1 MANHLLIGLGGT
13 GGKVLREFRKKVYEE
28 FRSNEP
34 TNGTCINYLYVDS
47 SEDDL
52 NSREGWKVMGKYVHL
67 KEAQKVSIHGLGMNM
82 FQNLSRY
89 PGIKCFLNSG
99 DIDLMTS
106 KLGPLVTAGIGG
118 QRRRLGR
125 TLFANNLA
133 SRDGSDFMSRLKQAV
148 QAMQSQTNNQNVTFH
163 ICAGLAGGTGSGSIV
178 DTIAQIRQVYRPR
191 PGSWQYMVYLY
202 LYVPEINVAN
212 ASHDSGFY
220 QANGY
225 AALSELNAM
234 SVGAYHPYDVTG
246 TMDNFTGQVRRLCE
260 GIQPFD
266 AAFLYSNVDEAGKT
280 LNLAN
285 ALPASVADFIFQ
297 KTVLSAGTGKMVRL
311 DDWEYC
317 GFACPEYDSTGV
329 VTRSCKFKTFGIRHI
344 EYPEAEIEECVTYNY
359 ARSAARQL
367 TFNFWQDGIGYGER
381 SIEEIG
387 TGYKDEIKNTNNR
400 GKLML
405 SNEYLTLGK
414 AIIESPASKRWQGI
428 DITWEQRTQAFA
440 DEVMNGE
447 DKKSWFAAFTDL
459 VKDYYENQ
467 YRTHGVKK
475 FFEIQMGERLGY
487 AKHIRRH
494 IEKQL
499 FEQWHSG
506 EKSLLE
512 IEKYTRILIDD
523 CASRL
528 ASFKEQTE
536 VQENAMKEQTAK
548 IKTINDEWDHIG
560 WLRHIITGASKKVM
574 GQYKTALCNYYTSAT
589 RVTAYAFA
597 HALMQ
602 EVINE
607 LSRMLEGILAYKEL
621 LGQILKEVALQADSK
636 CNEQTGADQQQNDR
650 KYDPERVHDFVK
662 QCIANQDSQVGNAR
676 AIRDRLVQN
685 LGEEG
690 EKSFVNMLQMTDLS
704 ATTDVIYEV
713 CNKYANDALEND
725 AKNDPLSKMVGV
737 NILEK
742 LKQEYN
748 SEERLE
754 QLCRSWVQSAKC
766 YLQFNTEEM
775 CKQFGYA
782 GGGMM
787 RMILLRLPLFPEDQT
802 GFRDKLIRMMQLVA
816 PGFNPTMNVSVCD
829 KKNEIVIVSFASSF
843 PLRYVANVKVL
854 KQHYYRMI
862 ADPTEGQLNRMVLH
876 TETFEKPLPTL
887 FEKSINERME
897 ELERTLM
904 IAMGLKLF
912 AEKND
917 PVTGERFLA
926 INFPSDFGDDWK
938 RVGKD
943 YLDMARNLAEQPA
956 FADQVERIVDKTF
969 AQQVRS
975 NDQKAQLRRSI
986 GMDVVRGHILN
997 LPVCEGN
1004 ELSTEYQKYKK
1015 LAEDIFAHELKEL

>member
-28 FRSNEP
+28 FHSNEP

-82 FQNLSRY
+82 FQNLSLY

-148 QAMQSQTNNQNVTFH
+148 QAMQSQTNDQQVTFH
-163 ICAGLAGGTGSGSIV
+163 ICAGLAGGTGSGSVV
-178 DTIAQIRQVYRPR
+178 DTIAQIHQVYRPQ
-191 PGSWQYMVYLY
+191 PGGTQYRVYLY
-202 LYVPEINVAN
+202 LYVPEIKVAN

-246 TMDNFTGQVRRLCE
+246 TMDNVTGQVRRLCE
-260 GIQPFD
+260 GIDPFD
-266 AAFLYSNVDEAGKT
+266 IAFLYSNVDEAGKT

-297 KTVLSAGTGKMVRL
+297 KTVLSVGTGMMPLL

-317 GFACPEYDSTGV
+317 YGAGPEYDSTGAA
-329 VTRSCKFKTFGIRHI
+329 TRSRKFKTFGIHRI
-344 EYPEAEIEECVTYNY
+344 EYPEEEIEECVTYNY
-359 ARSAARQL
+359 ARSAVRQL

-387 TGYKDEIKNTNNR
+387 TGYKDEIKNTYNR
-400 GKLML
+400 YYLML
-405 SNEYLTLGK
+405 SNEYLTLDK

-428 DITWEQRTQAFA
+428 DITWRQCTQEFA

-447 DKKSWFAAFTDL
+447 DKKNWFAAFTDL

-467 YRTHGVKK
+467 FRTHGVKK

-487 AKHIRRH
+487 AKHIRRR
-494 IEKQL
+494 IEKL
-499 FEQWHSG
+499 LLEQWRRD
-506 EKSLLE
+506 EKSLVE

-528 ASFKEQTE
+528 SSFKEQAE
-536 VQENAMKEQTAK
+536 VQENEMKEQTAK

-560 WLRHIITGASKKVM
+560 WLRDIITGASKKVM

-607 LSRMLEGILAYKEL
+607 LSRMLEGILAYKEM
-621 LGQILKEVALQADSK
+621 LGQILKEVALEADSK
-636 CNEQTGADQQQNDR
+636 CNEQTDADQQQNDR

-713 CNKYANDALEND
+713 CNKNAKDAMENA

-754 QLCRSWVQSAKC
+754 QLCRSWVQSAQS
-766 YLQFNTEEM
+766 YLQFNSEEQS
-775 CKQFGYA
+775 KQLANA
-782 GGGMM
+782 GGSMM
-787 RMILLRLPLFPEDQT
+787 KMIQLRLPLFPEDQT
-802 GFRDKLIRMMQLVA
+802 GFRDKLIKMMQLVA
-816 PGFNPTMNVSVCD
+816 PGFNPTEDVSVCD
-829 KKNEIVIVSFASSF
+829 KKNEIVIVSAASGF
-843 PLRYVANVKVL
+843 PLRYVANVGVL
-854 KQHYYRMI
+854 KQRYDRML

-887 FEKSINERME
+887 FEKSIVERME
-897 ELERTLM
+897 ELKRTLM

-956 FADQVERIVDKTF
+956 FAEQVERIVNKTF